1 MKSTILFLV
10 FMNIYATLASEKSPV
25 TCASEGE
32 ACVIH
37 EDSLLDTVG
46 GVTTVEECR
55 QLCQDTEAR
64 ICTRILTYGME

>member
-1 MKSTILFLV
+1 MKSTIMFLV
-10 FMNIYATLASEKSPV
+10 FLDIYATLASEESPV

-32 ACVIH
+32 ACAIH

-46 GVTTVEECR
+46 GVATVEECR

-64 ICTRILTYGME
+64 HKDM